1 MNAFECGLHPIATRL
16 ALVAGLAALVSCGA
30 KIDMPEPEGPVIV
43 FGDGEDKGSGL
54 APPGTGEKL
63 PDVSPPVEALPTQST
78 AKTPHEGFT
87 PEEDIQFTNPDDP
100 DSSLPALS
108 SILTDPSNRRG
119 PWERSLQIAKRIA
132 AREGKPVL
140 IWFTDSARSP
150 KCKALNEELF
160 SNAKFQQWA
169 SENIIRLKIDESE
182 SLDDPDKSLGEIE
195 TMRVDVKNYI
205 KALKKQYKILGYPSM
220 ILLSPS
226 AEVLGRY
233 RGYNRGES
241 DFTWGLIR
249 QGVAASADTYRTWRA
264 SLEKK
269 GYREWHDRKGRSVL
283 AKLINYHEGT
293 LILIEPDG
301 ARSKTHER
309 ELSTEDRQWLEEQK
323 KLRLTR

>member
-1 MNAFECGLHPIATRL
+1 MAIRL
-16 ALVAGLAALVSCGA
+16 VLVAGLAVLVSCGA
-30 KIDMPEPEGPVIV
+30 KIDMPEPERPVFI
-43 FGDGEDKGSGL
+43 FGDGKNKGSGL
-54 APPGTGEKL
+54 APAENGGKL
-63 PDVSPPVEALPTQST
+63 PDALPSADTLPAEPT
-78 AKTPHEGFT
+78 AKLPHEGFT
-87 PEEDIQFTNPDDP
+87 PDEEIQFTNPDDP

-108 SILTDPSNRRG
+108 SILTEPSNRRG
-119 PWERSLQIAKRIA
+119 PWERSLQIAKRIS

-169 SENIIRLKIDESE
+169 SENIIRLKIDENE
-182 SLDDPDKSLGEIE
+182 SIDDPDLSLGERE
-195 TMRVDVKNYI
+195 TMRVDVKNYV
-205 KALKKQYKILGYPSM
+205 KSLKKQYKILGYPSM

-233 RGYNRGES
+233 RGYDRGES

-249 QGVAASADTYRTWRA
+249 QGVAASADTYRAWRA

-283 AKLINYHEGT
+283 AKLMNYHEGT

-309 ELSTEDRQWLEEQK
+309 ELSAEDRQWLEEQK
-323 KLRLTR
+323 KLRKPG